1 MKHMDG
7 YISGSGS
14 AVEFSF
20 PPKLHVH
27 SSNEFEV
34 EVSNRVTQ
42 SAARVKTI
50 DSNVNGKDNLDI
62 CEPQVEVEET
72 AEIPQS
78 EEGAGAEFRLR

>member
-1 MKHMDG
+1 M
-7 YISGSGS
+7 
-14 AVEFSF
+14 
-20 PPKLHVH
+20 
-27 SSNEFEV
+27 
-34 EVSNRVTQ
+34 TQ

-78 EEGAGAEFRLR
+78 EEGAGAEFLLR